1 MYAPKTFE
9 ITDPNTI
16 RTIITDNALATVIA
30 MTADGLEA
38 NHIPVWFDGDSTL
51 WGHIA
56 KANSLWQRLGDG
68 AQVLVIFQG
77 ADSYISP
84 GWLPS
89 KQEHGKVVPT
99 WDYVAVH
106 VSGCINFIHDDNRKR
121 ELLTK
126 LTDQHEQSEAEPWQV
141 DDAPAAFT
149 DKLLKAIVGFD
160 IVIDKIEAKAKLS
173 QNKSEA
179 DREAIAQRLASKA
192 SPLVAMDPSCDGS

>member
-1 MYAPKTFE
+1 
-9 ITDPNTI
+9 
-16 RTIITDNALATVIA
+16 

-38 NHIPVWFDGDSTL
+38 NHIPVWFDGESKL

-56 KANSLWQRLGDG
+56 KANSLWQCLDDG

-106 VSGCINFIHDDNRKR
+106 VSGCIKFIHDDNRKR

-126 LTDQHEQSEAEPWQV
+126 LTDQHEQSEAEPWQI

-173 QNKSEA
+173 QNKSET